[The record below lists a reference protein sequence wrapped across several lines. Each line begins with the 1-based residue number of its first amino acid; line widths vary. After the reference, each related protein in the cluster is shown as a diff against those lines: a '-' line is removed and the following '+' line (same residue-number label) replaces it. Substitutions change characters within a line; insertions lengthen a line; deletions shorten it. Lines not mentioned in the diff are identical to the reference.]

1 MRDHCR
7 RCHHCAHAAAATQVR
22 SLLKTKDYGSVATGG
37 VSGRVSLAALSSGA
51 TKEYPVVGCLMI
63 SYTTPTG
70 SQGVGFFSV
79 AGCKS
84 VGDDLFIGREALLKA
99 GLQETKA
106 GSNVFR
112 FGTATE
118 RRASAAK
125 YAAPGSGEEE
135 A

>member
-1 MRDHCR
+1 M
-7 RCHHCAHAAAATQVR
+7 QVR

-70 SQGVGFFSV
+70 TQGVGFFSV

>member
-1 MRDHCR
+1 M
-7 RCHHCAHAAAATQVR
+7 
-22 SLLKTKDYGSVATGG
+22 ATGG

-70 SQGVGFFSV
+70 TQGVGFFSV

-106 GSNVFR
+106 DSNVFR